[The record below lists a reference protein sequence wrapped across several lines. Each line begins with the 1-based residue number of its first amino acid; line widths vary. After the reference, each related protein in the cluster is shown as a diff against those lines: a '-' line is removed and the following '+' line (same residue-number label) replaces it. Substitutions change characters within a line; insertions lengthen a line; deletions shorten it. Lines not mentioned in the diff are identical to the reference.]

1 MRSALLPGLPGLP
14 EWHLPHLLG
23 VGGGELIE
31 LLVLADSGAAS
42 GLP

>member
-14 EWHLPHLLG
+14 EWRLPRLLG
-23 VGGGELIE
+23 VGAGELIE
-31 LLVLADSGAAS
+31 LLVLADASAAS